1 MVHGG
6 KELFVMSNLLIVP
19 KYICRS
25 IEMGWNM
32 DKEKVWYNLRERQE
46 EREHS
51 FLSKYA
57 AFADQSLGRDREEPK
72 CDIRTDFQR
81 DRDRILH
88 CKAFRRLKQKTQ
100 VFLAPEGDHY
110 RTRLTHTLEVAQNA
124 RTIARAL
131 YLNEDLTEAIALG
144 HDLGHTPFGHAGERA
159 LNHITEDHG
168 GFSHNQQSVRVV
180 ERLEKDGKGLN
191 LTKEVRDGIL
201 NHQTKSTPMTLEG
214 KVVRLSD
221 KIAYINSDIDD
232 AIRAGIIREEDI
244 PEDLTQI
251 LGNSTNLRLNTLVH
265 DIVRN
270 SEGKADICM
279 SAPVERAMFS
289 LRSFLFDSVYTNPLA
304 KGEERKVSNMIN
316 QLYEY
321 YIHNIEE
328 MPSEFLDL
336 IHSGETGQ
344 RVVCDFIACMTD
356 RYAVNLY
363 KEIMIPKSWRL
374 K

>member
-1 MVHGG
+1 
-6 KELFVMSNLLIVP
+6 MSNLLIVP

-25 IEMGWNM
+25 IETGWNM

-168 GFSHNQQSVRVV
+168 GFRHNQQSVRVV